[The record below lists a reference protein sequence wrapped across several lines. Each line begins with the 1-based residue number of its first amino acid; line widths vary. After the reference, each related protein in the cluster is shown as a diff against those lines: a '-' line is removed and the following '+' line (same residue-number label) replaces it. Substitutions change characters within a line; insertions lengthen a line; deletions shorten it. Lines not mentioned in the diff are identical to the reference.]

1 MVTGRPSSSSVAF
14 HRLKTQDAPQAPLI
28 RSPTLIR
35 SSSRNLPPSHPGV
48 TCVPDGTST
57 MVTDYLPGPIA
68 GHVELC
74 PVAAKRCHHVSH
86 LSPRRTRHTGINLQ
100 KPPRKPP
107 KYFWFR
113 PRLNR
118 PQQPVHDPDAGRQG
132 GQRDALVGAVEHG
145 VVVVAHR
152 EHQRRE
158 AVA

>member
-14 HRLKTQDAPQAPLI
+14 HRDSPQDAPQAPLI

-57 MVTDYLPGPIA
+57 MVTDYLPARSPGMSSYAPLQPRDATMSRIYRR
-68 GHVELC
+68 
-74 PVAAKRCHHVSH
+74 AALATPGSTCGNHREK
-86 LSPRRTRHTGINLQ
+86 T
-100 KPPRKPP
+100 P
-107 KYFWFR
+107 KFFWFR

-145 VVVVAHR
+145 VVVVALG
-152 EHQRRE
+152 
-158 AVA
+158 